1 MLRIALEEFVVVS
14 VARFR
19 ILCPIFL
26 FGSLLGS
33 NRSLTFSGG
42 SSFIAG
48 VEHECGQAEGGGGL
62 LGGGEGGVEDQAHQP
77 GLPLRRR
84 RSHERRERGADAPG
98 GLHGGVEGKD
108 LGDAVGA
115 GGAGGLRDG
124 VGHRDEGE
132 ARVARGVRRVER
144 RVEDGDCEPPRAER
158 AGQLQ
163 HRADVALERQREQRD
178 AGSAPAVRFSS
189 SGAASHSRSPAPGA
203 SRCSGCKAWS
213 CYI

>member
-33 NRSLTFSGG
+33 KSLTFSGG
-42 SSFIAG
+42 SSFIAS
-48 VEHECGQAEGGGGL
+48 VEHERGQAEGGGGL
-62 LGGGEGGVEDQAHQP
+62 LGGGEGGVEDQARQP

-84 RSHERRERGADAPG
+84 RRRHERRERGADAPG

-115 GGAGGLRDG
+115 GGLRDG

-132 ARVARGVRRVER
+132 ARVVSGVRRIER
-144 RVEDGDCEPPRAER
+144 RVEDGDGEPPRAER

-163 HRADVALERQREQRD
+163 HRAEGVWVGWRRGRRK
-178 AGSAPAVRFSS
+178 G
-189 SGAASHSRSPAPGA
+189 
-203 SRCSGCKAWS
+203 K
-213 CYI
+213 